1 MRHVLPLAAL
11 VLSGCASNS
20 GVVPLYQDL
29 LSVVR
34 QGATGFSSQT
44 ETKLTALQDAQDYC
58 EMKKLEFLMVEIIEN
73 KPPFALGNF
82 PRTEVR
88 FMCLNPEDPR
98 LATQRSGATS

>member
-1 MRHVLPLAAL
+1 MRCLVPLVAVL
-11 VLSGCASNS
+11 VSGCASNS
-20 GVVPLYQDL
+20 GVVPLYQDV

-58 EMKKLEFLMVEIIEN
+58 EIKKLEFFSVEIIEN

-82 PRTEVR
+82 PRTDVR
-88 FMCLNPEDPR
+88 FMCLDPEDPR
-98 LATQRSGATS
+98 LATQRNGSAS